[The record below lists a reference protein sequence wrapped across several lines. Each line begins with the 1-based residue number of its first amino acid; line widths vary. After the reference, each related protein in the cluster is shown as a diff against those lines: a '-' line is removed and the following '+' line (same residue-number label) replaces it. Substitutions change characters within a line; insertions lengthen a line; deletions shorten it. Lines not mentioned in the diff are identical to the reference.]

1 MSFFDPTTIGLLV
14 VAAALLVVIIFFMS
28 YFNTLLLIAY
38 FAYPNARVK
47 AIGTV
52 FLNGEKL
59 KKLMESG
66 SRDEFVDAVRSEG
79 YPIPSGETDAD
90 AVESQIELKSFES
103 ARETAESAPYKA
115 KAFFEAYMRRYDI
128 EAIRAVL
135 RAKMAGKNADTSSM
149 PVYMLDRKILADM
162 ADASD
167 MEGALG
173 VLQGSEYFPG
183 NEEEIFLIDV
193 ALDRIFFKILSES
206 AFSIDHDVSRRVM
219 DFSGKLLDVT
229 NIRSM
234 LRAKNMG
241 LSGELAMKAVVGEG
255 KEIAEWKLKNM
266 ADATDLERAVG
277 ELAGT
282 RYGEILKGS
291 ESIAEMELAL
301 DGYLLKAMGEMET
314 QYSLDIGPTMYFL
327 IAKEFEKRN
336 LLVLNRALD
345 SGMKWKDVEPLL
357 VTEEKK

>member
-14 VAAALLVVIIFFMS
+14 VAFSLLVVIIFFMS

-47 AIGTV
+47 AIGAA
-52 FLNGEKL
+52 FLDEEKL

-66 SRDEFVDAVRSEG
+66 SREEFIDIVRSEG

-90 AVESQIELKSFES
+90 EVESCIELQSFES
-103 ARETAESAPYKA
+103 AKETAESAPHKA

-135 RAKMAGKNADTSSM
+135 RAKTAGKNPDISSM
-149 PVYMLDRKILADM
+149 PVYMLDRKILADI

-167 MEGALG
+167 MESALG

-183 NEEEIFLIDV
+183 NEADMFLIDV
-193 ALDRIFFKILSES
+193 ALDKIFFKILSDS
-206 AFSIDHDVSRRVM
+206 AFSVDHDVSRRVM
-219 DFSGKLLDVT
+219 EFSGKLLDVT

-266 ADATDLERAVG
+266 ADAADLERAVG

-282 RYGEILKGS
+282 RYAEILKGAD
-291 ESIAEMELAL
+291 SIAEMELAL
-301 DGYLLKAMGEMET
+301 DRYLLKSMGEMET

-327 IAKEFEKRN
+327 MAKEFEKRN
-336 LLVLNRALD
+336 LFVLNRALG
-345 SGMKWKDVEPLL
+345 SEMKWKDIEPLL
-357 VTEEKK
+357 VTEERK